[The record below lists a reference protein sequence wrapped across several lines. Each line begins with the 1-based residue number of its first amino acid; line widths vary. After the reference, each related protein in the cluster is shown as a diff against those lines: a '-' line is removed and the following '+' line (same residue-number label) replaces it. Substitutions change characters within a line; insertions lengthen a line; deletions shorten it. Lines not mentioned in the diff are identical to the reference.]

1 MPVTATPVM
10 EREGAA
16 RTSRDTPIVSSY
28 KCEDCGKIIAAPGA
42 NPTPKCCGAEMR
54 KIR

>member
-1 MPVTATPVM
+1 MLAVREAPAREV
-10 EREGAA
+10 ERSEVKN
-16 RTSRDTPIVSSY
+16 VSSF
-28 KCEDCGKIIAAPGA
+28 KCEDCGKIIASPGA

>member
-1 MPVTATPVM
+1 MSVGGVLEL
-10 EREGAA
+10 ERK
-16 RTSRDTPIVSSY
+16 RDSREAQVIASY
-28 KCEDCGKIIAAPGA
+28 KCEDCGKIIAVPTA